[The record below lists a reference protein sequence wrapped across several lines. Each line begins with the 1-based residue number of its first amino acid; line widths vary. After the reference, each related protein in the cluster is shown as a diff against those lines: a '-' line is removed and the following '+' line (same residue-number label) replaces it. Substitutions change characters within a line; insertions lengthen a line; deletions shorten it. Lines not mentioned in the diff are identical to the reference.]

1 MSSFSD
7 NRIDEAR
14 VDNDN
19 RKEFDRTFNEFFD
32 PATDIH
38 SSFYTAM
45 TFDKKAAHIVSGASF
60 LDLNNVIL
68 RTECNNAYE
77 TMNEEDMQRLRKLM
91 WDVYVPDMKA
101 RLQDEVSFND
111 QNMTS
116 FKSQMYIV
124 HLSIRVA
131 QALQLIFELN
141 QKKSFSAVVEAA
153 YEMVLQDV
161 LYHPF
166 LKGKVQPT
174 ERSKLIN
181 FLRRHPAYAAAFNTY
196 VGYKLL
202 RQQLVRGGGA
212 GTNRK
217 SNDAERFHDEAA
229 NRMWSVLQDF
239 PSVYQDFQ
247 QSCDAYTMHWHHL
260 YYKEVAETLY
270 RKLSEY
276 NPNEDG
282 INRQR
287 NQAEDESDHGVKV
300 REEFL
305 QNCQRMHDT
314 EISKGRTVGSD
325 ATSHRGRE
333 GRGYGEIPDRGGAGA
348 LGLDGGHGM
357 RASASR
363 GMGRNDINSS
373 TKSLHEQTGSSQ
385 RENDDM
391 PRADGKSLDRK
402 PLVINTSN
410 VHERASTA
418 SRYES
423 NIMTSLQE
431 SRDVVAMGTTKRFK
445 VGDGLPA
452 HSE

>member
-1 MSSFSD
+1 MSSNYD
-7 NRIDEAR
+7 RRIDETRIA
-14 VDNDN
+14 NDN
-19 RKEFDRTFNEFFD
+19 RKEFDRTFNDFFD
-32 PATDIH
+32 PATDTH
-38 SSFYTAM
+38 SSFYNAM
-45 TFDKKAAHIVSGASF
+45 TLDKKAAHIVSGASF
-60 LDLNNVIL
+60 LDLNSVIL

-101 RLQDEVSFND
+101 RLQDEVNFND

-166 LKGKVQPT
+166 LKGKVQPE
-174 ERSKLIN
+174 ERSKFIN

-229 NRMWSVLQDF
+229 NRMWSVLEEF
-239 PSVYQDFQ
+239 PTVYQSFKD
-247 QSCDAYTMHWHHL
+247 STDAYTMHWHHL

-282 INRQR
+282 IHTQQNH
-287 NQAEDESDHGVKV
+287 AADEGPGAASDRTKFLKEYQKLYEEGVSRDRSV
-300 REEFL
+300 AADRREEEAH
-305 QNCQRMHDT
+305 R
-314 EISKGRTVGSD
+314 EGGVGST
-325 ATSHRGRE
+325 AGNVRVHANASSRV
-333 GRGYGEIPDRGGAGA
+333 GGI
-348 LGLDGGHGM
+348 
-357 RASASR
+357 
-363 GMGRNDINSS
+363 DINSS
-373 TKSLHEQTGSSQ
+373 NSTPHQRNASSLTECVHTPRGH
-385 RENDDM
+385 DM
-391 PRADGKSLDRK
+391 SPQRK
-402 PLVINTSN
+402 PLVINASSI
-410 VHERASTA
+410 HGSASTA

-423 NIMTSLQE
+423 SMMTSLQE
-431 SRDVVAMGTTKRFK
+431 SRDVVAMGTTKRTK
-445 VGDGLPA
+445 LGSIISA
-452 HSE
+452 HSL

>member
-1 MSSFSD
+1 MTSYSD
-7 NRIDEAR
+7 SGVEDSRLE
-14 VDNDN
+14 NDN
-19 RKEFDRTFNEFFD
+19 RKEFDRTFNDFFD
-32 PATDIH
+32 PATDVH
-38 SSFYTAM
+38 SSFYMAM
-45 TFDKKAAHIVSGASF
+45 SFDKKAAHIVSGASF

-77 TMNEEDMQRLRKLM
+77 TMNEDDMQRLRKLM
-91 WDVYVPDMKA
+91 WDVYVPDMKS
-101 RLQDEVSFND
+101 RLQDEVNFTD

-166 LKGKVQPT
+166 LKGKVHPEERT
-174 ERSKLIN
+174 EMIH

-229 NRMWSVLQDF
+229 NRMWSVLQEF
-239 PSVYQDFQ
+239 PSVYQDFKG
-247 QSCDAYTMHWHHL
+247 SSKAYTMQWHHL
-260 YYKEVAETLY
+260 YYKEVAETLF

-282 INRQR
+282 IRRQQ
-287 NQAEDESDHGVKV
+287 NHAQDQTDHGRDV
-300 REEFL
+300 RKKFL
-305 QNCQRMHDT
+305 QACETLHDNELST
-314 EISKGRTVGSD
+314 NMTRRAHDAAHPHGVAAAGGTGS
-325 ATSHRGRE
+325 ALPV
-333 GRGYGEIPDRGGAGA
+333 PDETGAWTNA
-348 LGLDGGHGM
+348 SHGM
-357 RASASR
+357 N
-363 GMGRNDINSS
+363 GINENSS
-373 TKSLHEQTGSSQ
+373 TSKPAEQTNSSKRAQ
-385 RENDDM
+385 DERHRIDD
-391 PRADGKSLDRK
+391 K
-402 PLVINTSN
+402 PLQKKALVMNTSN
-410 VHERASTA
+410 ISERASTA
-418 SRYES
+418 GRYGT
-423 NIMTSLQE
+423 NMLTSLQE
-431 SRDVVAMGTTKRFK
+431 SRDVVAMGTTKRTK
-445 VGDGLPA
+445 LGDVPPA
-452 HSE
+452 HSR